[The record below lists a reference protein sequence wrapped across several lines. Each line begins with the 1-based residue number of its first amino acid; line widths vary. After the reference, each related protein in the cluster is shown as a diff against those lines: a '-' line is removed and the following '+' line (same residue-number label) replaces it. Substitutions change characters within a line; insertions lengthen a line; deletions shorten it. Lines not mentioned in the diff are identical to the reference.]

1 MSEASP
7 GRLAEVD
14 VAVVGAGAAGLA
26 AARALLDAGLS
37 VRVLEA
43 RDRVGGRACTDTG
56 TFGLPFDRGCGWL
69 HCGSIN
75 PVVELADRY
84 GFTCPRENPG
94 YAVHLGDRWADE
106 AERQD
111 SRAFLDRNLLTLRA
125 AGEAGE
131 DLPAARLLERG
142 ARWTPLVEYLLTA
155 ITGVDPQAYSCAD
168 WAAEEDTNEDWPLR
182 EGLGALVAH
191 YGAGLPVTLDCPVER
206 VDWSGAGVELETAA
220 GRLRARTA
228 IVTVPNSVLAAGRP
242 AFTPELPERKR
253 DALAAVPLGY
263 SEKIAVGFDRD
274 VFGLDEHTFLTIL
287 DGPETFGFHIRP
299 FGWPLAVAYVGG
311 RLSAELQA
319 EGEAGAA
326 DFAERQLARAFG
338 DDARRRVVARAVTH
352 WCADPFT
359 RGGYSAARPG
369 FADRRAVLGEPLG
382 ERVFF
387 AGEGTSR
394 RHFATLHGAYWS
406 GLEAARSVIGVLDGR
421 DGRDAGRPGAGT
433 GAGN

>member
-1 MSEASP
+1 MAEASP
-7 GRLAEVD
+7 DRAAEVD

-26 AARALLDAGLS
+26 AARSLVEEGWS

-43 RDRVGGRACTDTG
+43 RERVGGRAQTDTAS
-56 TFGLPFDRGCGWL
+56 FGVPFDLGCGWL

-75 PVVELADRY
+75 PLVDLAERY

-94 YAVHLGDRWADE
+94 YAVHLGDRWASE

-111 SRAFLDRNLLTLRA
+111 SRAFLDRNLMTLRA

-131 DLPAARLLERG
+131 DVPAARLLERG
-142 ARWTPLVEYLLTA
+142 APWTPLAEYMLTA
-155 ITGVDPQAYSCAD
+155 ITGVDPEAYSCAD
-168 WAAEEDTNEDWPLR
+168 WAAEVDTGEDWPLR
-182 EGLGALVAH
+182 EGLGALVAR
-191 YGAGLPVTLDCPVER
+191 YAEGLPVALGCPVGR
-206 VDWSGAGVELETAA
+206 VDWSGPGVTLDTAR
-220 GRLRARTA
+220 GRLRARAA

-242 AFTPELPERKR
+242 MFAPELPEPKR

-274 VFGLDEHTFLTIL
+274 VFGVAPHTFLTIL
-287 DGPETFGFHIRP
+287 DGAETFGFHIRP

-311 RLSAELQA
+311 RLSAELQHRGDA
-319 EGEAGAA
+319 AAA
-326 DFAERQLARAFG
+326 DFAVRQLARAFG
-338 DDARRRVVARAVTH
+338 NEARRHVTARAVTR
-352 WCADPFT
+352 WGADPFT

-369 FADRRAVLGEPLG
+369 FADRRAALGEPLG

-406 GLEAARSVIGVLDGR
+406 GLDAARAVATALGDHGQ
-421 DGRDAGRPGAGT
+421 RDAGGWQ
-433 GAGN
+433 AGN